1 MEKML
6 KINKITKC
14 FKEKTAVNGLSFGVE
29 KGEVFALLGSNGAGK
44 TTTIKMILGLM
55 KPDSGDIELS
65 EDIKVGY
72 SPDTPY
78 FPPFLTGRET
88 LEYYGAVSGMKK
100 DERRRQAT
108 ALLETVGLEDSKTK
122 VSKYSK
128 GMTQRLAIAQAL
140 LGDPDMLILDE
151 PTAGLDAM
159 GRIEMIGLIGRLKK
173 AGKTIIL
180 NSHILGDI
188 EQVCDRGII
197 MKSGTVLTEWEKN
210 ADNGGR
216 SLQEIFIETIGG
228 IE

>member
-1 MEKML
+1 
-6 KINKITKC
+6 
-14 FKEKTAVNGLSFGVE
+14 
-29 KGEVFALLGSNGAGK
+29 
-44 TTTIKMILGLM
+44 
-55 KPDSGDIELS
+55 
-65 EDIKVGY
+65 
-72 SPDTPY
+72 
-78 FPPFLTGRET
+78 
-88 LEYYGAVSGMKK
+88 
-100 DERRRQAT
+100 
-108 ALLETVGLEDSKTK
+108 
-122 VSKYSK
+122 
-128 GMTQRLAIAQAL
+128 MTQRLAIAQSL

>member
-1 MEKML
+1 MNML
-6 KINKITKC
+6 KINKLSKS
-14 FKEKTAVNGLSFGVE
+14 FREKRAVDGLSFSVE

-55 KPDSGDIELS
+55 APDSGDIELS

-100 DERRRQAT
+100 DERRRQAGE
-108 ALLETVGLEDSKTK
+108 LLETVGLEDSRTK

-128 GMTQRLAIAQAL
+128 GMTQRLAIAQSL

-159 GRIEMIGLIGRLKK
+159 GRIEMIQLIGRLKK

-180 NSHILGDI
+180 NSHILSDI

-197 MKSGTVLTEWEKN
+197 MKNGTVLTEWERN